1 MKWVIFNIKLVFLFM
16 LLPYAVF
23 AQKKADIDSL
33 TNLLS
38 KTKSPITKR
47 IDILNTLG
55 SCLARTDS
63 AKTYT
68 YGLQAKQLA
77 EKAKYDK
84 GIAVALR
91 NFGTVQAIK
100 NHLPAALAAYNGA
113 IQIYTKLKNDN
124 AVGTIYNDIGIA
136 YLRVQDNKQ
145 AALEYLLK
153 AEAIH
158 RKGNNIE
165 ELILDLNQLG
175 VAYNEDVNKQ
185 KGIKYL
191 IEAADLAEKVHKPDI
206 LSSLNINIGK
216 LLYEDKNYNGAK
228 DYFIKAINLL
238 KVENDLINLGIAY
251 LNLAN
256 VYTDQ
261 LNYKQ
266 ADAAF
271 NDALNA
277 FQKANF
283 MRGVQVCYNNLGAV
297 ALRQG
302 RYHEAI
308 PMLEKSLNISET
320 SKNYI
325 GVALTQQNIAYAY
338 MKLEQ
343 FPKAI
348 DLYNIAE
355 RSAVKYKNNASVFGE
370 IYNHRSMM
378 DSAMGN
384 YKSAFL
390 QRVKY
395 LHIKDSLLN
404 EKLSKQINELQTQ
417 YETEK
422 KQKQIELLNRQN
434 TIQSLNLQN
443 KNLEIAKSKS
453 DLYNENLEV
462 EKNKLRVIN
471 KQNLLNKK
479 QLESE
484 FRGQKIKLL
493 NKQNT
498 IQQLEITKR
507 NTTIAIIA
515 ALLIMVLLMGYLFY
529 TRYRLKQ
536 EAILQAAVIK
546 QQDIAT
552 KGIIEAEERERKRI
566 AGELHDGV
574 GQLFT
579 TVKMNMEILVER
591 FLVKQPDADI
601 LAERTMAIVD
611 ESCVEVRSIAHQM
624 MPNALIKSGLVS
636 ALRDF
641 INKIPSEKLKIS
653 LETKGIGNGLEST
666 VETVLYR
673 VIQES
678 VNNVIKHAQATE
690 LDILLLCDDKE
701 ITISIEDNG
710 IGFNTND
717 KSKFTGIGLKNMISR
732 IELLKGSV
740 DISSSPGKGTLV
752 AIFIPVS

>member
-1 MKWVIFNIKLVFLFM
+1 
-16 LLPYAVF
+16 
-23 AQKKADIDSL
+23 
-33 TNLLS
+33 
-38 KTKSPITKR
+38 
-47 IDILNTLG
+47 
-55 SCLARTDS
+55 
-63 AKTYT
+63 
-68 YGLQAKQLA
+68 
-77 EKAKYDK
+77 
-84 GIAVALR
+84 
-91 NFGTVQAIK
+91 
-100 NHLPAALAAYNGA
+100 
-113 IQIYTKLKNDN
+113 
-124 AVGTIYNDIGIA
+124 
-136 YLRVQDNKQ
+136 
-145 AALEYLLK
+145 
-153 AEAIH
+153 
-158 RKGNNIE
+158 
-165 ELILDLNQLG
+165 
-175 VAYNEDVNKQ
+175 
-185 KGIKYL
+185 
-191 IEAADLAEKVHKPDI
+191 

>member
-1 MKWVIFNIKLVFLFM
+1 M
-16 LLPYAVF
+16 LLPCAVF
-23 AQKKADIDSL
+23 AQKKSDVDSL

-38 KTKSPITKR
+38 KVKGPITKR

-55 SCLARTDS
+55 SLLARTDS
-63 AKTYT
+63 AKTYN
-68 YGLQAKQLA
+68 YSLQAKQLS

-84 GIAVALR
+84 GIAEAQR
-91 NFGTVQAIK
+91 NFGTVQATK
-100 NHLPAALAAYNGA
+100 NHLPAALAAYNSA
-113 IQIYTKLKNDN
+113 IQIYTKLKNDR
-124 AVGTIYNDIGIA
+124 AVGVIYNDIGIA
-136 YLRVQDNKQ
+136 YLRVQNNKT

-175 VAYNEDVNKQ
+175 VAYNEDINKQ

-191 IEAADLAEKVHKPDI
+191 IEAADLADKVHKPDI
-206 LSSLNINIGK
+206 LPSLYINIGK

-228 DYFIKAINLL
+228 GYFIKAINLL
-238 KVENDLINLGIAY
+238 KAENDLINLGIAY

-261 LNYKQ
+261 LNYRQ
-266 ADAAF
+266 ANAAF
-271 NDALNA
+271 NDALNT
-277 FQKANF
+277 FTKANF

-308 PMLEKSLNISET
+308 PILEKSLNISET
-320 SKNYI
+320 TKNYI
-325 GVALTQQNIAYAY
+325 GVALTQQNIAFAY
-338 MKLEQ
+338 TKLEQ
-343 FPKAI
+343 FPKA
-348 DLYNIAE
+348 AE
-355 RSAVKYKNNASVFGE
+355 LFDVSEKSAIKYKNNASVFGE

-390 QRVKY
+390 QRIKY
-395 LHIKDSLLN
+395 LKIKDSLQN
-404 EKLSKQINELQTQ
+404 EKLSKQVNELQTQ

-422 KQKQIELLNRQN
+422 KQKQIELLDRQN
-434 TIQSLNLQN
+434 TIQGLNLQN

-462 EKNKLRVIN
+462 EKNKLQVIN

-529 TRYRLKQ
+529 TRYRLRQK
-536 EAILQAAVIK
+536 AVLQAEVMK
-546 QQDIAT
+546 QQDMAT

-566 AGELHDGV
+566 AAELHDGV

-579 TVKMNMEILVER
+579 TVKMNMEILIER
-591 FLVKQPDADI
+591 FLIKQPDADI
-601 LAERTMAIVD
+601 LAEKTMAIVD

-701 ITISIEDNG
+701 ITVSIEDNG
-710 IGFNTND
+710 KGFNTND

-732 IELLKGSV
+732 IEFLKGSV
-740 DISSSPGKGTLV
+740 DVSSSPGKGTLV